1 MKEWDIEG
9 LKNGVFL
16 DHDTSDGVGA
26 EIIHAGIST
35 DRSVAFHIIV
45 FSEKKATVHKTLF
58 TRILNCRY
66 MYNNHSFV
74 VWCKMNAINKLS

>member
-26 EIIHAGIST
+26 EIIYTGIST

-45 FSEKKATVHKTLF
+45 FSEKTQQCIKHLLPEFLIIDTCIIIILLLF
-58 TRILNCRY
+58 DARW
-66 MYNNHSFV
+66 MQ
-74 VWCKMNAINKLS
+74 